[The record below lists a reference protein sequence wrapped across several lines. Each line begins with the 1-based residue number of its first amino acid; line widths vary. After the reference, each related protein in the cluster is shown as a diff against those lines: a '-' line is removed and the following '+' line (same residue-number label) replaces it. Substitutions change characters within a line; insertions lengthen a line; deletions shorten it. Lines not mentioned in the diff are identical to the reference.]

1 LQGQHLYPGIIA
13 LDTILGLAE
22 IGAVRATLD
31 STESGE
37 YTPDVES
44 WIAANPDSELIG
56 VTRASG
62 VAFFEPVPEGGV
74 VSGQSGLVT
83 VDGWTSEQRTVKKPI
98 GLHVFWPSMELDTTV
113 QRTRARAGGPAPKSL
128 EEQAKERTAKL
139 RSMED
144 FFAEAAHY

>member
-1 LQGQHLYPGIIA
+1 MRTVEITAGLRGALWKPVVSLVAVFVESFTHIATADSLLLSNAVVHTISGEKITGGQVMVVDGRISAVDSEVSASEATVSDLPGQHLYPGIIA
-13 LDTILGLAE
+13 LATILGLAE

-62 VAFFEPVPEGGV
+62 VAFFEPVP
-74 VSGQSGLVT
+74 
-83 VDGWTSEQRTVKKPI
+83 
-98 GLHVFWPSMELDTTV
+98 
-113 QRTRARAGGPAPKSL
+113 
-128 EEQAKERTAKL
+128 
-139 RSMED
+139 
-144 FFAEAAHY
+144 